1 MTICHTILKDFWITS
16 IASVHRSCFTYR
28 DMMLLQTDMVS
39 DVTVVREMVDSNTSF
54 TVVSVVV
61 VFTVT
66 VCVVISYI
74 IMSLGRLEDGES
86 VADLYGF

>member
-1 MTICHTILKDFWITS
+1 
-16 IASVHRSCFTYR
+16 
-28 DMMLLQTDMVS
+28 MLLQTDMVS